1 MHQLSFYLLFFLFPY
16 CAIVIFLSF
25 FKQNFESMQNPRTE
39 LIYFVGIFCSLFV
52 DKITVTQS
60 LKYQPNII
68 LVSVHTFFK
77 KPCYVQYFFKQEIAS
92 DPKFFDE
99 GASADDFAQGSLGNC
114 WFVAA
119 CACIAEDKSLLKK
132 VRRE

>member
-1 MHQLSFYLLFFLFPY
+1 MKDDLNTQVIPLLCISYLFIFSFFIPLFCNSYL
-16 CAIVIFLSF
+16 LSF

-68 LVSVHTFFK
+68 LVSVHTFF
-77 KPCYVQYFFKQEIAS
+77 
-92 DPKFFDE
+92 
-99 GASADDFAQGSLGNC
+99 
-114 WFVAA
+114 
-119 CACIAEDKSLLKK
+119 
-132 VRRE
+132 